1 MALKA
6 PFVDLGVPGAE
17 LAKLGGAGGLLY
29 PTAPPFVYSAP
40 YCPEAPMLQ
49 VGGAMQ
55 IEAAG
60 GRGDGGG
67 GGAEWARGGL
77 SGYVNRVAGRWES
90 GRGYVNDGDTWQ
102 WKGGAWWVG
111 HGVGVVM

>member
-1 MALKA
+1 
-6 PFVDLGVPGAE
+6 
-17 LAKLGGAGGLLY
+17 
-29 PTAPPFVYSAP
+29 
-40 YCPEAPMLQ
+40 MLQ

-77 SGYVNRVAGRWES
+77 SGRGYVNRVAGQWES
-90 GRGYVNDGDTWQ
+90 GRGYVNDEDVWQ
-102 WKGGAWWVG
+102 WKGGAWW
-111 HGVGVVM
+111 